1 MSKKK
6 KLLVE
11 EREAERFAPEPDDVE
26 SALFFENEITVKFP
40 CDSVER
46 EVIDLS
52 KTGLKVLVEEE
63 DPLISLVG
71 TDVKILLSLKDDTM
85 SLVVALVHQTDDEY
99 GLQYVGCRF
108 VGITE
113 AQAGAIVAYLS
124 KVNK

>member
-6 KLLVE
+6 KLVVE
-11 EREAERFAPEPDDVE
+11 ERKAERFAPEPDDVE

-52 KTGLKVLVEEE
+52 KSGLKVLIEDD
-63 DPLISLVG
+63 DPLTSLVG
-71 TDVKILLSLKDDTM
+71 TDVKILLSLKDEAI
-85 SLVVALVHQTDDEY
+85 SLVVSLVHQTDDEY

-108 VGITE
+108 IGITE
-113 AQAGAIVAYLS
+113 TQAGKIVDYLAR
-124 KVNK
+124 VNK